1 MCALKRGRV
10 RAPFDGTAPVPPVT
24 IADRLRATFRHRP
37 IGAACPASVE
47 QATYTS
53 PRGCTGDFVVLAD
66 ATATLL
72 DGTFTGADCRQGL
85 GRVVFDGVVHLTKR

>member
-1 MCALKRGRV
+1 MCALKRRRV
-10 RAPFDGTAPVPPVT
+10 RAPFDGTAPLSPVT
-24 IADRLRATFRHRP
+24 ICGPPPRHVPTPADRSRLPR
-37 IGAACPASVE
+37 IGGTSN
-47 QATYTS
+47 YTS